1 MPDGV
6 VVGPPSDEVEAA
18 SEDDDEALD
27 AAVSEVLAV
36 DAAGL
41 LVADRSFFAQPL
53 PLNTIEGAEI
63 ALRTG
68 LAPQIGQAAGPSA
81 VTPWITS
88 NRCPFGQ
95 R

>member
-1 MPDGV
+1 MP
-6 VVGPPSDEVEAA
+6 S
-18 SEDDDEALD
+18 DDEALLEPEPSD
-27 AAVSEVLAV
+27 GFAVV
-36 DAAGL
+36 AAGL
-41 LVADRSFFAQPL
+41 LVVERSFFAQPL

-68 LAPQIGQAAGPSA
+68 LAPQIGQAEGPSA